1 MRLEEEMLRASRN
14 KVISR
19 SEVGKTLNST
29 GRVIYID
36 TRSTITDRVILALY
50 QDVEEEAR
58 HGHDHP
64 RTIPKTARGTAKS
77 EMPLKRDTGP
87 SGFVKAEERREAVPR
102 AFISGELAIKA
113 AAADAPPT
121 RVGAVGTT

>member
-1 MRLEEEMLRASRN
+1 MFRVSRN

-29 GRVIYID
+29 GRVMYID
-36 TRSTITDRVILALY
+36 TRSTITDRVMLALIRMSSRKLGMGMII
-50 QDVEEEAR
+50 A
-58 HGHDHP
+58 

-87 SGFVKAEERREAVPR
+87 GGFVKAEERREAVPR
-102 AFISGELAIKA
+102 AFVSAELAMEA
-113 AAADAPPT
+113 AAVDAPPT
-121 RVGAVGTT
+121 RVGTT

>member
-1 MRLEEEMLRASRN
+1 MRREEEMFRASRN

-29 GRVIYID
+29 DSVM
-36 TRSTITDRVILALY
+36 LALIRMSSRKLGMGMII
-50 QDVEEEAR
+50 A
-58 HGHDHP
+58 

-87 SGFVKAEERREAVPR
+87 GGFVKAEERREAVPR
-102 AFISGELAIKA
+102 AFVSGELAIKA

>member
-36 TRSTITDRVILALY
+36 TRSTITDRVILALIRMSRRKLGMGMIIPERFPKR
-50 QDVEEEAR
+50 QEAR
-58 HGHDHP
+58 P
-64 RTIPKTARGTAKS
+64 NRKCR
-77 EMPLKRDTGP
+77 
-87 SGFVKAEERREAVPR
+87 
-102 AFISGELAIKA
+102 
-113 AAADAPPT
+113 
-121 RVGAVGTT
+121 